1 MFMNKKT
8 QCCQDVYSSQLGLK
22 TECNPNK
29 NLRELSYGYWQ
40 LDSKLCMEKQRIQN
54 SQPNTEGEQSW
65 RMVATWIQ
73 DIVESYNNQGRVV
86 WWKNRQIDHWD
97 RTESPEVDPHS
108 CTEQYNQTNIIFS
121 TNIARKI
128 GHSCAK
134 NEPQCKP
141 YTVSPK

>member
-73 DIVESYNNQGRVV
+73 
-86 WWKNRQIDHWD
+86 IDHWD

-134 NEPQCKP
+134 MWI
-141 YTVSPK
+141 

>member
-1 MFMNKKT
+1 MFMNKKS

-22 TECNPNK
+22 IECNPNK

-73 DIVESYNNQGRVV
+73 DTNISMGQNWEPR
-86 WWKNRQIDHWD
+86 NRPTFMYWA
-97 RTESPEVDPHS
+97 V
-108 CTEQYNQTNIIFS
+108 QTNTIFS
-121 TNIARKI
+121 TNVARKI
-128 GHSCAK
+128 GHSSAK
-134 NEPQCKP
+134 IWI
-141 YTVSPK
+141 

>member
-1 MFMNKKT
+1 MFMNKKS

-22 TECNPNK
+22 IECNPNK

-73 DIVESYNNQGRVV
+73 DTD
-86 WWKNRQIDHWD
+86 K
-97 RTESPEVDPHS
+97 
-108 CTEQYNQTNIIFS
+108 
-121 TNIARKI
+121 
-128 GHSCAK
+128 
-134 NEPQCKP
+134 
-141 YTVSPK
+141 

>member
-73 DIVESYNNQGRVV
+73 DIVENYNNQGRVV

-134 NEPQCKP
+134 MWI
-141 YTVSPK
+141 